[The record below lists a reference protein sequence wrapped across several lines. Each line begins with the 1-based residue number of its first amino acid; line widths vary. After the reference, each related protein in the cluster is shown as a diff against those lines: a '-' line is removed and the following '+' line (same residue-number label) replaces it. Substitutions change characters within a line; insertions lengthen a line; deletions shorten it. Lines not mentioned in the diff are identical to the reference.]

1 MPMPTTIPKLPL
13 APASADGAPF
23 VAALAPERAALFAQ
37 YAADMPLFH
46 HLGMTLDDIATD
58 RARIGIGHRIELA
71 GPSGSLH
78 GGFCATIIDT
88 AVGFAMAST
97 MVEGYVVMTV
107 AMDTKFFKP
116 LFKGRAVAEA
126 VITKKGRQIVHG
138 EVSVTDE
145 AGALLAKGTCIYMPV
160 LVADKIKAAQ
170 SRAA

>member
-13 APASADGAPF
+13 APAAADGAPF
-23 VAALAPERAALFAQ
+23 VRELAPERAALFAE
-37 YAADMPLFH
+37 YAAEMPLFRF
-46 HLGMTLDDIATD
+46 LGMTLDEIATD

-71 GPSGSLH
+71 GPSGGLH
-78 GGFCATIIDT
+78 GGFYATIIDT

-97 MVEGYVVMTV
+97 MVERYVVMTV

-116 LFKGRAVAEA
+116 LFDGRAVAEA

-138 EVSVTDE
+138 EVSVNDE
-145 AGALLAKGTCIYMPV
+145 GGALLAKGSCIYTPV
-160 LVADKIKAAQ
+160 FVTDRIKAAQ

>member
-13 APASADGAPF
+13 APPAPDGGPF
-23 VAALAPERAALFAQ
+23 TAALSPERAALFAQ

-46 HLGMTLDDIATD
+46 YLGMTLDEIATD

-71 GPSGSLH
+71 GPSGGLH
-78 GGFCATIIDT
+78 GGFYATIIDT

-126 VITKKGRQIVHG
+126 VIAKKGRQIVHG
-138 EVSVTDE
+138 DVSVMDE

-160 LVADKIKAAQ
+160 ALTEKIKAAQ

>member
-1 MPMPTTIPKLPL
+1 MPTTIPKLPL
-13 APASADGAPF
+13 AAPAADGGPF
-23 VAALAPERAALFAQ
+23 VKELSPERKALFAQ

-46 HLGMTLDDIATD
+46 FLGMTLDDIATD

-71 GPSGSLH
+71 GPSGGLH
-78 GGFCATIIDT
+78 GGFYATIIDT

-126 VITKKGRQIVHG
+126 AITRKGRQIVHG
-138 EVSVTDE
+138 DVSVTGED
-145 AGALLAKGTCIYMPV
+145 GTLLAKGTCIYMPV
-160 LVADKIKAAQ
+160 PVSEKIKAAQ
-170 SRAA
+170 TRAA

>member
-13 APASADGAPF
+13 AAPAADGGPF
-23 VAALAPERAALFAQ
+23 VKELSPERKALFAQ

-46 HLGMTLDDIATD
+46 FLGMTLDDIAAD

-71 GPSGSLH
+71 GPSGGLH
-78 GGFCATIIDT
+78 GGFYATIIDT

-116 LFKGRAVAEA
+116 LFKGRATAEA
-126 VITKKGRQIVHG
+126 VITRKGRQIVHG
-138 EVSVTDE
+138 DVSVTGED
-145 AGALLAKGTCIYMPV
+145 GTLLAKGTCIYMPV
-160 LVADKIKAAQ
+160 PVNEKIKAAQ
-170 SRAA
+170 TRAA